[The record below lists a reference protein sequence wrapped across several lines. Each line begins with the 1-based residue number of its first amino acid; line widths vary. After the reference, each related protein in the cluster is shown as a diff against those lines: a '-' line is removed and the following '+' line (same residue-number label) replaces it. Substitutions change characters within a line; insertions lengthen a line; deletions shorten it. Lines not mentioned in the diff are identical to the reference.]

1 MLSLLNMKLKQSLA
15 IAYIRTKFKILATR
29 SKRKAAEEAFTLFCT
44 PLIKPIKE
52 IPQLFKEAESLQFE
66 SNGLKV
72 QGYRWNHPKK
82 NKVMVLHGFSSAAC
96 KFERYIASLLDK
108 GYEVLAFDA
117 PAHGNSEGK
126 TVNVVQYSD
135 MIKKAISLYG
145 PIDSFIA
152 HSFGGLAISLTL
164 EVLPHDE
171 HTKVVFIA
179 PATETTSAVKTAFEI
194 LQLHNSKVKEIFNN
208 IIYELGGKPTE
219 WYSIKRAMKNI
230 KAKILWIHDE
240 EDDVTPIA
248 DVLKV
253 KEDNHSNIEFI
264 FTKGL
269 GHRKI
274 YRDNTVRNAVI
285 NFL

>member
-15 IAYIRTKFKILATR
+15 IAYIRTKFKILATM

-44 PLIKPIKE
+44 PLIKPITE

-72 QGYRWNHPKK
+72 QGYRWNHPQK

-253 KEDNHSNIEFI
+253 KEDNHPNIEFI

-274 YRDNTVRNAVI
+274 YRDNAVRNAVI

>member
-1 MLSLLNMKLKQSLA
+1 MLPLWIMKLKQSLA
-15 IAYIRTKFKILATR
+15 IAYIRTKFKILATI

-72 QGYRWNHPKK
+72 QGYRWNHPQQK
-82 NKVMVLHGFSSAAC
+82 KVMVLHGFSSAAC
-96 KFERYIASLLDK
+96 KFERYIASLIDK

-135 MIKKAISLYG
+135 MVKKAMSLYG

-164 EVLPHDE
+164 EVIPHDE

-194 LQLHNSKVKEIFNN
+194 LQLNNSKVKEIFNN

-240 EDDVTPIA
+240 DDDVTPIA

-253 KEDNHSNIEFI
+253 QEDKYPNIQYI

-274 YRDNTVRNAVI
+274 YRDNAVRTAVI

>member
-1 MLSLLNMKLKQSLA
+1 MKLKQSLA
-15 IAYIRTKFKILATR
+15 IAYIRTKFKILATI

-72 QGYRWNHPKK
+72 QGYRWNHPQQK
-82 NKVMVLHGFSSAAC
+82 KVMVLHGFSSAAC
-96 KFERYIASLLDK
+96 KFERYIASLIDK

-135 MIKKAISLYG
+135 MVKKAMSLYG

-164 EVLPHDE
+164 EVIPHDE

-194 LQLHNSKVKEIFNN
+194 LQLHNSKVKEIFNT

-253 KEDNHSNIEFI
+253 KEEHYPNIEYI

-274 YRDNTVRNAVI
+274 YRDNAVRNAVI

>member
-1 MLSLLNMKLKQSLA
+1 MKLKQSLA
-15 IAYIRTKFKILATR
+15 IAYIRTKFKILASI

-72 QGYRWNHPKK
+72 QGYRWNHPQQK
-82 NKVMVLHGFSSAAC
+82 KVMVLHGFSSAAC
-96 KFERYIASLLDK
+96 KFERYIASLIDK

-135 MIKKAISLYG
+135 MVKKAMSLYG

-164 EVLPHDE
+164 EVIPHDE

-194 LQLHNSKVKEIFNN
+194 LQLNNSKVKEIFNN

-240 EDDVTPIA
+240 DDDVTPIA

-253 KEDNHSNIEFI
+253 KEDQYPNIEFI

-274 YRDNTVRNAVI
+274 YRDNAVRSAVI

>member
-1 MLSLLNMKLKQSLA
+1 LA
-15 IAYIRTKFKILATR
+15 SI

-72 QGYRWNHPKK
+72 QGYRWNHPQQK
-82 NKVMVLHGFSSAAC
+82 KVMVLHGFSSAAC
-96 KFERYIASLLDK
+96 KFERYIASLIDK

-135 MIKKAISLYG
+135 MVKKAMSLYG

-164 EVLPHDE
+164 EVIPHDE

-194 LQLHNSKVKEIFNN
+194 LQLNNSKVKEIFNN

-240 EDDVTPIA
+240 DDDVTPIA

-253 KEDNHSNIEFI
+253 KEDQYPNIEFI

-274 YRDNTVRNAVI
+274 YRDNAVRSAVI

>member
-1 MLSLLNMKLKQSLA
+1 MKLKQSLA
-15 IAYIRTKFKILATR
+15 IAYIRTKFKILATM

-44 PLIKPIKE
+44 PLIKPITE

-72 QGYRWNHPKK
+72 QGYRWNHPQQK
-82 NKVMVLHGFSSAAC
+82 KVMVLHGFSSAAC
-96 KFERYIASLLDK
+96 KFERYIASLIDK

-135 MIKKAISLYG
+135 MIKKAMGLYG

-253 KEDNHSNIEFI
+253 KEDNYPNIEFI

-274 YRDNTVRNAVI
+274 YRDNAVRNAVV

>member
-1 MLSLLNMKLKQSLA
+1 MKLKQSLA
-15 IAYIRTKFKILATR
+15 IAYIRTKFKILATI

-72 QGYRWNHPKK
+72 QGYRWNHPQQK
-82 NKVMVLHGFSSAAC
+82 KVMVLHGFSSAAC
-96 KFERYIASLLDK
+96 KFERYIASLIDK

-135 MIKKAISLYG
+135 MVKKAMSLYG

-164 EVLPHDE
+164 EVIPHDE

-194 LQLHNSKVKEIFNN
+194 LQLNNSKVKEIFNN

-240 EDDVTPIA
+240 DDDVTPIA

-253 KEDNHSNIEFI
+253 KEDQYPNIEFI

-274 YRDNTVRNAVI
+274 YRDNAVRSAVI

>member
-1 MLSLLNMKLKQSLA
+1 MKLKQSLA
-15 IAYIRTKFKILATR
+15 IAYIRTKFKILATI

-72 QGYRWNHPKK
+72 QGYRWNHPQQK
-82 NKVMVLHGFSSAAC
+82 KVMVLHGFSSAAC
-96 KFERYIASLLDK
+96 KFERYIASLIDK

-135 MIKKAISLYG
+135 MVKKAMSLYG

-164 EVLPHDE
+164 EVIPHDE

-194 LQLHNSKVKEIFNN
+194 LQLNNSKVKEIFNN

-240 EDDVTPIA
+240 DDDVTPIA

-253 KEDNHSNIEFI
+253 QEDKYPNIEYI

-274 YRDNTVRNAVI
+274 YRDNAVRTAVI

>member
-1 MLSLLNMKLKQSLA
+1 MKLKQSLA
-15 IAYIRTKFKILATR
+15 IAYIRTKFKILATI

-72 QGYRWNHPKK
+72 QGYRWNHPQQK
-82 NKVMVLHGFSSAAC
+82 KVMVLHGFSSAAC
-96 KFERYIASLLDK
+96 KFERYIASFIDK

-135 MIKKAISLYG
+135 MVKKAISLYG
-145 PIDSFIA
+145 PIDSFLA

-164 EVLPHDE
+164 EVIPHDAD
-171 HTKVVFIA
+171 TKVVFIA

-194 LQLHNSKVKEIFNN
+194 LQLNNSKVKEIFNN

-230 KAKILWIHDE
+230 KATILWIHDE
-240 EDDVTPIA
+240 DDDVTPIA

-253 KEDNHSNIEFI
+253 QEDHYPNIEFI

-274 YRDNTVRNAVI
+274 YRDNAVRAAVI

>member
-1 MLSLLNMKLKQSLA
+1 MLPLWIMKLKQSLA
-15 IAYIRTKFKILATR
+15 IAYIRTKFKILATM

-44 PLIKPIKE
+44 PLIKPITE

-72 QGYRWNHPKK
+72 QGYRWNHPQKK
-82 NKVMVLHGFSSAAC
+82 KAMVLHGFSSAAC
-96 KFERYIASLLDK
+96 KFERYIASLIDK

-145 PIDSFIA
+145 PIESFIS

-164 EVLPHDE
+164 ESIPHDE
-171 HTKVVFIA
+171 ETRVVFIA

-194 LQLHNSKVKEIFNN
+194 LQLNNSKVKEIFNN

-240 EDDVTPIA
+240 DDDVTPIA
-248 DVLKV
+248 DALKV
-253 KEDNHSNIEFI
+253 KEDNYPNIEYI

-274 YRDNTVRNAVI
+274 YRDNAVRTAVL

>member
-1 MLSLLNMKLKQSLA
+1 MLPLLNMKLKQNLA
-15 IAYIRTKFKILATR
+15 IAYIRTKFKILAIM

-44 PLIKPIKE
+44 PLVKPIKE

-72 QGYRWNHPKK
+72 QGYRWNHPQQK
-82 NKVMVLHGFSSAAC
+82 KVMVLHGFSSAAC
-96 KFERYIASLLDK
+96 KFERYIASLIDK

-135 MIKKAISLYG
+135 MVKKAMSLYG

-164 EVLPHDE
+164 EVIPHDE
-171 HTKVVFIA
+171 HTRVVFIA

-240 EDDVTPIA
+240 DDDVTPIA
-248 DVLKV
+248 DALKV
-253 KEDNHSNIEFI
+253 KEDNYPNIEFM

-274 YRDNTVRNAVI
+274 YRDNKVRNAVI

>member
-1 MLSLLNMKLKQSLA
+1 MKLKQSLA
-15 IAYIRTKFKILATR
+15 IAYIRTKFKILATM

-44 PLIKPIKE
+44 PLIKPITE

-72 QGYRWNHPKK
+72 QGYRWNHPQQKR
-82 NKVMVLHGFSSAAC
+82 VMVLHGFSSAAC
-96 KFERYIASLLDK
+96 KFERYIASLIDK

-135 MIKKAISLYG
+135 MIKKAMGLYG

-164 EVLPHDE
+164 EVLPQDE

-253 KEDNHSNIEFI
+253 KEDNYPNIEFI

-274 YRDNTVRNAVI
+274 YRDNAVRNAVV

>member
-1 MLSLLNMKLKQSLA
+1 MLPLRIMKLKQSLA
-15 IAYIRTKFKILATR
+15 IAYIRTKFKILASI

-72 QGYRWNHPKK
+72 QGYRWNHPQQK
-82 NKVMVLHGFSSAAC
+82 KVMVLHGFSSAAC
-96 KFERYIASLLDK
+96 KFERYIASLIDK

-135 MIKKAISLYG
+135 MVKKAMSLYG

-164 EVLPHDE
+164 EVIPHDE

-194 LQLHNSKVKEIFNN
+194 LQLNNSKVKEIFNN

-240 EDDVTPIA
+240 DDDVTPIA

-253 KEDNHSNIEFI
+253 KEDQYPNIEFI

-274 YRDNTVRNAVI
+274 YRDNAVRSAVI

>member
-1 MLSLLNMKLKQSLA
+1 MLPLRIMKLKQSLA
-15 IAYIRTKFKILATR
+15 IAYIRTKFKILATI

-72 QGYRWNHPKK
+72 QGYRWNHPQQKR
-82 NKVMVLHGFSSAAC
+82 VMVLHGFSSAAC
-96 KFERYIASLLDK
+96 KFEKYIVSLIDK

-135 MIKKAISLYG
+135 MVKKAISLYG
-145 PIDSFIA
+145 PIESFIA
-152 HSFGGLAISLTL
+152 HSFGGLAISLTM

-171 HTKVVFIA
+171 ETKIVFIA

-240 EDDVTPIA
+240 DDDVTPIA

-253 KEDNHSNIEFI
+253 KEDQYPNIEFI

-274 YRDNTVRNAVI
+274 YRDNTVRTAVI